1 MSHWKGF
8 SSKLWLVIP
17 LLSLLFL
24 AVACG
29 AGATPTPAPTAAPVP
44 TGKATTIPVGVTPSP
59 TATPTPALAK
69 PPKVSPVRL
78 KIAVTPPTQE
88 TNYPYHTPVSG
99 IWQLSPMYET
109 LLRLTSSGKIE
120 PMLATSWEMSADAK
134 TWTIHL
140 RRGVQWQE
148 NWGEFTARDVV
159 HSLDRMTAEDA
170 LSSQAGTWRAQL
182 EVPKKPLGE
191 SVAVADPHRV
201 ILRLASPAP
210 GLDQLLSSA
219 WDLQILSKAQFDAQ
233 GVAGLTKSPAPGT
246 GPYGFAERKLGSYVL
261 YKRVEGKHWRVTP
274 DFEELQ
280 IFLVPE
286 ESTRIAMLLTGEA
299 DITQVSP
306 DLEKQAESRGMKVIF
321 STLPST
327 GVMVVLSGT
336 YLPTG
341 PQSDPSAP
349 WTKKKVREAMNRAIN
364 RDELN
369 KALLA
374 GRGELQ
380 MLAWFDA
387 SLPGWNPEWP
397 EKFKEMYG
405 YNPTRAREL
414 LAEAGYAK
422 GFKVNLWSV
431 ARTNLP
437 QMNSVAEA
445 IAGYWKAIGLDVEV
459 SPTDYAPIRAKSRA
473 STLYDPWSYTTPYFL
488 SPEEGFRATFY
499 SKGPAVRFFNSKEGL
514 DEPFEKLLASAD
526 PKERERLLR
535 EVGGFVFNEYTH
547 VPLFWLKA
555 TFAVNPRV
563 VAEYAT
569 HGVPIPPVQ
578 MEDIKAAR

>member
-1 MSHWKGF
+1 
-8 SSKLWLVIP
+8 
-17 LLSLLFL
+17 
-24 AVACG
+24 
-29 AGATPTPAPTAAPVP
+29 
-44 TGKATTIPVGVTPSP
+44 
-59 TATPTPALAK
+59 
-69 PPKVSPVRL
+69 
-78 KIAVTPPTQE
+78 
-88 TNYPYHTPVSG
+88 
-99 IWQLSPMYET
+99 MYET

-148 NWGEFTARDVV
+148 NWGEFTARDVA

-170 LSSQAGTWRAQL
+170 LSSQVGTWRAQL

-191 SVAVADPHRV
+191 RVEVADPHRV
-201 ILRLASPAP
+201 ILRLANPAP

-233 GVAGLTKSPAPGT
+233 GVAGLAKRPAPGT
-246 GPYGFAERKLGSYVL
+246 GPYGFVERQLGAYVL
-261 YKRVEGKHWRVTP
+261 YKRIEGKHWRVTP

-280 IFLVPE
+280 IFLAPE
-286 ESTRIAMLLTGEA
+286 ESTRIAMLLTGEV

-306 DLEKQAESRGMKVIF
+306 DLEKQAESRGMKVIP

-327 GVMVVLSGT
+327 GVMVVLAGN

-341 PQSDPSAP
+341 PQYDASAP

-369 KALLA
+369 KALVA

-380 MLAWFDA
+380 MLSWFDA

-405 YNPTRAREL
+405 YNPARAREL

-422 GFKVNLWSV
+422 GFKVKLWSV
-431 ARTNLP
+431 ARSNLP

-459 SPTDYAPIRAKSRA
+459 APTDYAPIRAKSREA
-473 STLYDPWSYTTPYFL
+473 TLNDPWSYTTPYFL
-488 SPEEGFRATFY
+488 NPEDGLRASFH
-499 SKGPAVRFFNSKEGL
+499 SKGPAVRFFNSKEGI
-514 DEPFEKLLASAD
+514 DEPIEKLLASSD

-535 EVGGFVFNEYTH
+535 EIGGFLFNEYTH

-555 TFAVNPRV
+555 TFTVNPKV

-578 MEDIKAAR
+578 LEYIKAVR